1 MKTGRRKCFIV
12 FFLNVKPTVYFMFQE
27 IINDMGFGSGCINEE
42 V

>member
-1 MKTGRRKCFIV
+1 MKTGRRK
-12 FFLNVKPTVYFMFQE
+12 FFFSNVKPTVYFMFQE